1 MKHTNLITFP
11 FSFCLFQMG
20 HLNHTVQKNMHKFKW
35 SVIDYLFLI
44 IRFHTPKIR
53 ASVLKKKGASALS
66 VWNIKRRTSF
76 EMRYIWVSP
85 DLRGNVL
92 IEMPATFHLFLSY
105 KSNVFVNDVFLN
117 TCSWENFLKKN
128 KKNSMLI
135 REFRVGQ

>member
-1 MKHTNLITFP
+1 
-11 FSFCLFQMG
+11 MG

-66 VWNIKRRTSF
+66 VWNIKKKNVILNEIHMSL
-76 EMRYIWVSP
+76 P

-105 KSNVFVNDVFLN
+105 
-117 TCSWENFLKKN
+117 
-128 KKNSMLI
+128 
-135 REFRVGQ
+135 